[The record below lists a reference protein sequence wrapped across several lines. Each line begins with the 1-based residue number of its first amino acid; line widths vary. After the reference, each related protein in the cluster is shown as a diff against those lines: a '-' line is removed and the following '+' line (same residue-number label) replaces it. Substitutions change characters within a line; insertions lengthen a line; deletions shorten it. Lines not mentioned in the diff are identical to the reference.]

1 MVTPSFPL
9 HVTCAACGRANRP
22 GAMFCIGC
30 AGRLPA
36 FAATGPSALETARA
50 LPPRSGVRSDA
61 ASPVLP
67 AETPWFWLRLG
78 LAVLALMMG
87 FIGWYAY
94 IIHKDPSPLLA
105 DKATAPSPSP
115 SPSPSP
121 ASVPGPASGA
131 PLSPALPPEIPRP
144 TRSDASVDAVAKFY
158 RALSAADGAAAA
170 ALVIPAKRGRGPFQE
185 DKISTFY
192 GSLREPLAIRSI
204 RALDENHVEAKYRYR
219 ATRTPC
225 EGTAIVET
233 ESVRQQTLIRSIRA
247 NC

>member
-1 MVTPSFPL
+1 MTPSSPL
-9 HVTCAACGRANRP
+9 HVTCAACGRSNRP
-22 GAMFCIGC
+22 TAMFCIGC
-30 AGRLPA
+30 TARLPA
-36 FAATGPSALETARA
+36 FVATGPSALEAARA
-50 LPPRSGVRSDA
+50 LPPRSARSGVRSDA
-61 ASPVLP
+61 PSPVLP

-87 FIGWYAY
+87 FMGWYAY
-94 IIHKDPSPLLA
+94 IIHKDTSPLLA

-115 SPSPSP
+115 SP
-121 ASVPGPASGA
+121 ASVPIATSGA

-144 TRSDASVDAVAKFY
+144 TRSDASVEAVAKFY
-158 RALSAADGAAAA
+158 RALSAADGAGAA

-185 DKISTFY
+185 DKMSNFY
-192 GSLREPLAIRSI
+192 GSLQEPLAIRSI
-204 RALDENHVEAKYRYR
+204 RAVDGNHVEAKYRYR